1 MQIMIFYF
9 LLATGFLVGMKP
21 PSTPMHYFLFKN
33 NLAPIRHYPFSAP
46 YYQKYLEQL
55 KAMNPAPPQNQ
66 SFPSSLSQTPE
77 IGNLS
82 LRVEIFPI
90 SRNYYDQ
97 YLRRLN
103 SHNLTLRD
111 EMILGKEEEVR
122 DRQVFGLPLNGT
134 SGFGELQG
142 GVEDDDDANLSWNP
156 NKPSNQQKR
165 SMQQFLSGDWFAA
178 NRKQSDANEGAETS
192 SKNFEV
198 IKKYHLRFAD
208 IGGYERVKEE
218 LLQCVD
224 ILTNYTKY
232 ARFNVRIP
240 RGLILEGPPGN
251 GKTLLAKGLAGE
263 SGCAFISVSGADF
276 QEKYVGVGP
285 TRIKELFKL
294 ANKHVPCIIFID
306 EIDALG
312 RKRSTDGESSSN
324 ERDNTLN
331 ALLVELD
338 GFKNNSG
345 IFVVGAT
352 NRVDLLD
359 SALTRPGRMD
369 KKVYIGL
376 PDAYTR
382 EAILGIHLKGKPH
395 DSSIDVKE
403 LVEIT
408 EGLSGAQIEN
418 LLNEAMLYALRMGH
432 EVFTFKE
439 LDMMMN
445 KMMAGWQPVDH
456 AFSAD
461 IIDHIAIHEMGHAM
475 VGILSKHHSKMSKV
489 IINLSSPKMPGYTVF
504 EGSTSNIMIR
514 EALFE
519 HLMILL
525 AGRIAEELFYQE
537 SVSTGAIN
545 DFEEALKLAQ
555 KMVMYYGMGKNV
567 IYPSLSEKYKEEIDN
582 EVVYLINT
590 AYDYA
595 EYIVFNCKEIIAETA
610 EILKEDKLLKAERLM
625 LLIMEKYPKILDL
638 KMG

>member
-1 MQIMIFYF
+1 
-9 LLATGFLVGMKP
+9 
-21 PSTPMHYFLFKN
+21 
-33 NLAPIRHYPFSAP
+33 
-46 YYQKYLEQL
+46 
-55 KAMNPAPPQNQ
+55 
-66 SFPSSLSQTPE
+66 
-77 IGNLS
+77 
-82 LRVEIFPI
+82 
-90 SRNYYDQ
+90 
-97 YLRRLN
+97 
-103 SHNLTLRD
+103 
-111 EMILGKEEEVR
+111 
-122 DRQVFGLPLNGT
+122 
-134 SGFGELQG
+134 
-142 GVEDDDDANLSWNP
+142 
-156 NKPSNQQKR
+156 
-165 SMQQFLSGDWFAA
+165 
-178 NRKQSDANEGAETS
+178 
-192 SKNFEV
+192 
-198 IKKYHLRFAD
+198 
-208 IGGYERVKEE
+208 
-218 LLQCVD
+218 
-224 ILTNYTKY
+224 LTNFTKY

-338 GFKNNSG
+338 GFRNNTG

-369 KKVYIGL
+369 KKVFIGL

-395 DSSIDVKE
+395 DSTIIVKD
-403 LVEIT
+403 LVEMT

-439 LDMMMN
+439 LDIMMN

-456 AFSAD
+456 VFSSD
-461 IIDHIAIHEMGHAM
+461 IIDHIAIHEMGHAI

-537 SVSTGAIN
+537 SVSTGALN

-555 KMVMYYGMGKNV
+555 KMVMYYGMGKSV

-582 EVVYLINT
+582 EVVYLINA

-595 EYIVFNCKEIIAETA
+595 EYIVSNCKDIIAETA
-610 EILKEDKLLKAERLM
+610 EILKEEKLLKAERLM
-625 LLIMEKYPKILDL
+625 LLIMEKYPKILEL

>member
-1 MQIMIFYF
+1 MFFYF

-21 PSTPMHYFLFKN
+21 PSTPMNYFIFKN

-46 YYQKYLEQL
+46 YYQKYLDQL
-55 KAMNPAPPQNQ
+55 KAIHQPQNL
-66 SFPSSLSQTPE
+66 SNPPLSSEKIENNNVSSHQFILQK
-77 IGNLS
+77 
-82 LRVEIFPI
+82 VEIFPI

-103 SHNLTLRD
+103 SQNLTLRD

-122 DRQVFGLPLNGT
+122 ERQVFGLPLNGT

-142 GVEDDDDANLSWNP
+142 GFEDDDDANLSWNP

-178 NRKQSDANEGAETS
+178 NRKSDANEGAETT

-208 IGGYERVKEE
+208 IGGYEKIKEE

-232 ARFNVRIP
+232 ARFNVRVP

-251 GKTLLAKGLAGE
+251 GKTFLAKGLAGE

-312 RKRSTDGESSSN
+312 RKRSTDGESSSS

-338 GFKNNSG
+338 GFKNNTG

-369 KKVYIGL
+369 KKVYIGV

-395 DSSIDVKE
+395 DSSIDVKD
-403 LVEIT
+403 LVEMT

-445 KMMAGWQPVDH
+445 KVMAGWQPVDH
-456 AFSAD
+456 EFSSD
-461 IIDHIAIHEMGHAM
+461 IIDHIAIHEMGHAI

-537 SVSTGAIN
+537 SVSTGALN

-595 EYIVFNCKEIIAETA
+595 EYIVSNCKDIIAETA
-610 EILKEDKLLKAERLM
+610 EILKEEKLLKAERLM
-625 LLIMEKYPKILDL
+625 LLIMEKYPEILEL
-638 KMG
+638 KMV

>member
-1 MQIMIFYF
+1 MYKYMGYKIFYF
-9 LLATGFLVGMKP
+9 FWAMGLFGGMRHSK
-21 PSTPMHYFLFKN
+21 YFLFKN
-33 NLAPIRHYPFSAP
+33 HLAPNRHYPFSAP

-55 KAMNPAPPQNQ
+55 KTTQNI
-66 SFPSSLSQTPE
+66 SFPSPLPTQIPE
-77 IGNLS
+77 MGNLS

-103 SHNLTLRD
+103 SQNLTLRD
-111 EMILGKEEEVR
+111 EMILGKEEKVR
-122 DRQVFGLPLNGT
+122 NREVFGFPLNRT

-142 GVEDDDDANLSWNP
+142 GFDDDDTNLSWKENQP
-156 NKPSNQQKR
+156 RNQQTR
-165 SMQQFLSGDWFAA
+165 SMQQFLSGDWFAP
-178 NRKQSDANEGAETS
+178 NRRPEANEGAETT

-208 IGGYERVKEE
+208 IGGYEKVKEE

-294 ANKHVPCIIFID
+294 ANKHIPCIIFID

-338 GFKNNSG
+338 GFRNNTG

-369 KKVYIGL
+369 KKVYIGV

-403 LVEIT
+403 LVEMT

-445 KMMAGWQPVDH
+445 KVMAGWQPVDH
-456 AFSAD
+456 EFSSD
-461 IIDHIAIHEMGHAM
+461 IIDHIAIHEMGHAI
-475 VGILSKHHSKMSKV
+475 VGILTKHHSKMSKV

-537 SVSTGAIN
+537 SVSTGALN

-582 EVVYLINT
+582 EVVYLINA

-595 EYIVFNCKEIIAETA
+595 EYIVMNCKDIIQETS
-610 EILKEDKLLKAERLM
+610 EILKKDKLLKAERLM
-625 LLIMEKYPKILDL
+625 CLILEKYPEILEL

>member
-1 MQIMIFYF
+1 MQVTIFYF
-9 LLATGFLVGMKP
+9 LLATGFLMGMRP
-21 PSTPMHYFLFKN
+21 PFPPKYFLFKN
-33 NLAPIRHYPFSAP
+33 QLAPNRHYPFSAP

-55 KAMNPAPPQNQ
+55 KATQSAPPQNQ
-66 SFPSSLSQTPE
+66 SFPPELSQTSE
-77 IGNLS
+77 MGNLS

-90 SRNYYDQ
+90 SRNYYEQ

-103 SHNLTLRD
+103 SHNMTLRD
-111 EMILGKEEEVR
+111 EMILGKEEEAR
-122 DRQVFGLPLNGT
+122 ERQIFGLPLNGT

-142 GVEDDDDANLSWNP
+142 GFEDDDANLSWKQNQP
-156 NKPSNQQKR
+156 VNQQTR

-178 NRKQSDANEGAETS
+178 NRKPDANEGAETS

-208 IGGYERVKEE
+208 IGGYEKIKEE

-232 ARFNVRIP
+232 ARFNVRVP

-263 SGCAFISVSGADF
+263 SGCAFITVSGADF

-294 ANKHVPCIIFID
+294 ASKHVPCIIFID

-312 RKRSTDGESSSN
+312 RKRSTDGESSSS

-369 KKVYIGL
+369 KKVYIGV

-395 DSSIDVKE
+395 DSTIDVKE
-403 LVEIT
+403 LVEMT

-432 EVFTFKE
+432 EEFTFKE

-445 KMMAGWQPVDH
+445 KVMAGWQPVDH
-456 AFSAD
+456 EFTSD
-461 IIDHIAIHEMGHAM
+461 IIDHIAIHEMGHAI

-537 SVSTGAIN
+537 SVSTGALN

-555 KMVMYYGMGKNV
+555 KMVMYYGMGKNL

-595 EYIVFNCKEIIAETA
+595 EYIVSNCKDIIQETA
-610 EILKEDKLLKAERLM
+610 EILKEEKLLKAERLM
-625 LLIMEKYPKILDL
+625 RLIMEKYPQILEL

>member
-1 MQIMIFYF
+1 M
-9 LLATGFLVGMKP
+9 GMRP
-21 PSTPMHYFLFKN
+21 PSPLPPKYFLFKN
-33 NLAPIRHYPFSAP
+33 QLAPIRHYPFSAP

-55 KAMNPAPPQNQ
+55 KATQPAPPQNQ
-66 SFPSSLSQTPE
+66 SFPPELSQTSE
-77 IGNLS
+77 MGNLS

-90 SRNYYDQ
+90 SRNYYEQ

-103 SHNLTLRD
+103 SPNMTLRD
-111 EMILGKEEEVR
+111 EMILGKEEEAR
-122 DRQVFGLPLNGT
+122 NREIFGVPLNGT

-142 GVEDDDDANLSWNP
+142 RFEDDDANLSWKQNHP
-156 NKPSNQQKR
+156 VNQQTR

-178 NRKQSDANEGAETS
+178 NRKPDANEGAETT

-208 IGGYERVKEE
+208 IGGYEKIKEE

-232 ARFNVRIP
+232 ARFNVRVP

-294 ANKHVPCIIFID
+294 ASKHVPCIIFID

-312 RKRSTDGESSSN
+312 RKRSTDGESSSS

-338 GFKNNSG
+338 GFKNNTG

-369 KKVYIGL
+369 KKVYIGH

-403 LVEIT
+403 LVEMT

-432 EVFTFKE
+432 EEFTFKE

-445 KMMAGWQPVDH
+445 KVMAGWQPVDH
-456 AFSAD
+456 TFTSD
-461 IIDHIAIHEMGHAM
+461 IIDHIAIHEMGHAI

-537 SVSTGAIN
+537 SVSTGALN

-555 KMVMYYGMGKNV
+555 KMVMYYGMGKNL

-582 EVVYLINT
+582 EVVYLINA

-595 EYIVFNCKEIIAETA
+595 EYIVSNCKDIIQETA
-610 EILKEDKLLKAERLM
+610 EILKEEKLLKAERLM
-625 LLIMEKYPKILDL
+625 RLIMEKYPQILEL

>member
-1 MQIMIFYF
+1 MQVMIFYF
-9 LLATGFLVGMKP
+9 LLATGFLVGMRP
-21 PSTPMHYFLFKN
+21 PSPLPPKYFLFKN
-33 NLAPIRHYPFSAP
+33 HLAPIRHYPFSAP

-55 KAMNPAPPQNQ
+55 KATQPAPPQNQ
-66 SFPSSLSQTPE
+66 SFPPELSQTSE
-77 IGNLS
+77 MGNLS

-90 SRNYYDQ
+90 SRNYYEQ

-103 SHNLTLRD
+103 SPNMTLRD
-111 EMILGKEEEVR
+111 EMILGKEEEAR
-122 DRQVFGLPLNGT
+122 DREVFGVPLNGT

-142 GVEDDDDANLSWNP
+142 GFEDDDANLSWKQNQP
-156 NKPSNQQKR
+156 VNQQTR

-178 NRKQSDANEGAETS
+178 NRRTDANEGAETT

-208 IGGYERVKEE
+208 IGGYEKIKEE

-232 ARFNVRIP
+232 ARFNVRVP

-294 ANKHVPCIIFID
+294 ASKHVPCIIFID

-312 RKRSTDGESSSN
+312 RKRSTDGESSSS

-338 GFKNNSG
+338 GFKNNTG

-376 PDAYTR
+376 PDSYTR

-403 LVEIT
+403 LVEMT

-432 EVFTFKE
+432 EEFSFKE

-445 KMMAGWQPVDH
+445 KVMAGWQPVDH
-456 AFSAD
+456 TFTSD
-461 IIDHIAIHEMGHAM
+461 IIDHIAIHEMGHAI

-537 SVSTGAIN
+537 SVSTGALN

-555 KMVMYYGMGKNV
+555 KMVMYYGMGKNL

-595 EYIVFNCKEIIAETA
+595 EYIVSNCKDIIQETA
-610 EILKEDKLLKAERLM
+610 EILKEEKLLKAERLM
-625 LLIMEKYPKILDL
+625 LLIMEKYPQILEL